1 VFFPEA
7 LGFVAGFLTTISFLP
22 QAIKA
27 WKTKSTKDIS
37 LPMYLVFIL
46 GVFLWIIYG
55 FAINSSVV
63 ILANCI
69 TLLIALF
76 ILYMKIRYG

>member
-1 VFFPEA
+1 MFSPEL
-7 LGFVAGFLTTISFLP
+7 LGFVAAFLTTVSFLP

-37 LPMYLVFIL
+37 LPMYLLFIL
-46 GVFLWIIYG
+46 GVSLWAIYG
-55 FAINSSVV
+55 FMINSLVV
-63 ILANCI
+63 MLANAA

-76 ILYMKIRYG
+76 ILYLKIRHG

>member
-1 VFFPEA
+1 MFSPEL
-7 LGFVAGFLTTISFLP
+7 LGFVAGFLTTVSFLP

-55 FAINSSVV
+55 FMINSLVV
-63 ILANCI
+63 LLANAV

>member
-1 VFFPEA
+1 MFSPET

-55 FAINSSVV
+55 FMINSLVV
-63 ILANCI
+63 MLANVV

-76 ILYMKIRYG
+76 ILYLKIRYG